1 MERISPM
8 PTVPTAN
15 VSTVTTLPA
24 LAVVLLL
31 PVLVPNLPGKAMG
44 EQSLLLKYCLKEF
57 NTLTRLVCFD
67 CLFFCVGRVT
77 FRYCDDG
84 NNNGGCDWVCVFPP
98 DNVLIRFS
106 LSPSILIVRIICSF
120 VGRRRLLWR

>member
-1 MERISPM
+1 MTATTWLVATGTWVTAVRPKQTSRS
-8 PTVPTAN
+8 VWTAN

-67 CLFFCVGRVT
+67 CLFF
-77 FRYCDDG
+77 
-84 NNNGGCDWVCVFPP
+84 
-98 DNVLIRFS
+98 
-106 LSPSILIVRIICSF
+106 
-120 VGRRRLLWR
+120 